1 VNEERELRDR
11 LGTVDVPPSRVGL
24 DGLLRDGRRRVV
36 RRRSLRAAA
45 GAVLAVGVLVTVPS
59 VLARPSS
66 GRTLGAAPSASSG
79 GPVSEEPDPV
89 SCKMNTLPT
98 PSGLKEVTATDVDP
112 SGRYVIGN
120 GSSGQN
126 FRPVLWTDGKARAL
140 PMIEKSVQL
149 TGVNSSGV
157 VVGLASQGTEEYAF
171 RYANGQYTRLYPPA
185 GNWHIYPEPEIN
197 AAGDIVMNV
206 EPSGNTGGKGSF
218 GIIWRNG
225 ATKAVKLPLPAGAN
239 VHDINDDG
247 LLIGSVYKDGSAQ
260 AGYVWDQQGK
270 GRKLDVPPG
279 QATAAYAVRGD
290 WATGGVWPAEKP
302 ALWNIRTGKV
312 VVLETPKGADLVPA
326 LAGLGPGESV
336 NGHGWVVALGVI
348 VGTDGPIVL
357 TAPKGKVGRA
367 AAASD
372 TDLVVGHVAV
382 VGKDGDSD
390 QIAPATW
397 QC

>member
-11 LGTVDVPPSRVGL
+11 LGTVDVPASRVGL

-66 GRTLGAAPSASSG
+66 GRTVGAAPSAAG
-79 GPVSEEPDPV
+79 KGTVGEEPDPV
-89 SCKMNTLPT
+89 SCKLNMLPT
-98 PSGLKEVTATDVDP
+98 PAGMKEVNATDVDP

-120 GSSGQN
+120 GSSGQD
-126 FRPVLWTDGKARAL
+126 FRPVMWTDGKARAL
-140 PMIEKSVQL
+140 PQLEKSVQL

-157 VVGLASQGTEEYAF
+157 VVGLASQGKEEYAF

-206 EPSGNTGGKGSF
+206 EPVGNSGGKDSF
-218 GIIWRNG
+218 GIIWRDG
-225 ATKAVKLPLPAGAN
+225 ATKAVRLPLPAGAN

-270 GRKLDVPPG
+270 GHRLDVPPG
-279 QATAAYAVRGD
+279 QTTAAYAVRGD

-302 ALWNIRTGKV
+302 ARWNIRTGKV
-312 VVLETPKGADLVPA
+312 AVLETPKGADLSPA
-326 LAGLGPGESV
+326 LAGLGPGEAV
-336 NGHGWVVALGVI
+336 NNLGWVVALGMV
-348 VGTDGPIVL
+348 VGADGPIVP
-357 TAPKGKVGRA
+357 AVPKGKAARA
-367 AAASD
+367 AAVSD
-372 TDLVVGHVAV
+372 TGLVVGLVAPA
-382 VGKDGDSD
+382 GKDRDAD